1 MLCLVIRFIF
11 LILSKYYFLGIV
23 YFIIILVIKLSLNVG
38 VYVKKDILILRLK
51 GELDDISVADLRIR
65 ITNYIEDYKIAH
77 LVLNLADLT
86 FLDSSGI
93 GFIIGRYHQ
102 LKKRNGDVTISNI
115 HSKIERIIY
124 ISGLARICKIRET
137 EEAVVL
143 ALGGN

>member
-1 MLCLVIRFIF
+1 M
-11 LILSKYYFLGIV
+11 
-23 YFIIILVIKLSLNVG
+23 G

-51 GELDDISVADLRIR
+51 GELDEISVADLRLR

-86 FLDSSGI
+86 FMDSSGI

-124 ISGLARICKIRET
+124 VSGLGRICKIRDT
-137 EEAVVL
+137 EEAVVV